1 MTRLTS
7 SCPPSG
13 VPHWKRSVYALR
25 EKYWVFSE
33 KPSIAQLLGTFHSHP
48 QLEAEDFF
56 EYLHTLTQIFHS
68 SLKQKPDTVS
78 DAKMAAREQFVERIR
93 SSAQWRELHKMVR
106 DKTEWMLFYVFQWA
120 VAWSL
125 EDNSLLVPSGTRGA
139 KSMTSL
145 GENVVE
151 GSPSMYG
158 NQEKP
163 SATLD
168 KIVEV
173 VWMW

>member
-1 MTRLTS
+1 
-7 SCPPSG
+7 
-13 VPHWKRSVYALR
+13 
-25 EKYWVFSE
+25 
-33 KPSIAQLLGTFHSHP
+33 
-48 QLEAEDFF
+48 
-56 EYLHTLTQIFHS
+56 
-68 SLKQKPDTVS
+68 
-78 DAKMAAREQFVERIR
+78 
-93 SSAQWRELHKMVR
+93 
-106 DKTEWMLFYVFQWA
+106 MLFYVFQEA

-125 EDNSLLVPSGTRGA
+125 EDKSLLVPSGTRVA

-145 GENVVE
+145 GENVVK

-173 VWMW
+173 V